1 MVSSRAA
8 LVAIVLLLGSAT
20 GSLAQLTGQI
30 PGMTPQQM
38 PPCLAAFQPL
48 RAEAEKRA
56 AAIKA
61 AAPRHQA
68 PELCQLF
75 GRFAEAEGK
84 VVKYMEDKAASCG
97 IPAQVVATSK
107 TNHAKTLETKKKICS
122 VTAAPQADPKR
133 NPGLGEALG
142 MRSIP
147 TPETTT
153 TGSGTLDTLTGNPL
167 AR

>member
-1 MVSSRAA
+1 MVFARAA
-8 LVAIVLLLGSAT
+8 LVAFALLLGSVT
-20 GSLAQLTGQI
+20 GSLAQLSGQI
-30 PGMTPQQM
+30 PGLTPQQV

-84 VVKYMEDKAASCG
+84 VVKYMVDNAANCG
-97 IPAQVVATSK
+97 IPAQVVASSQH
-107 TNHAKTLETKKKICS
+107 NHAKTLETKKKICS
-122 VTAAPQADPKR
+122 ITPAQADPKR

-142 MRSIP
+142 MRAIP
-147 TPETTT
+147 TPETTNS
-153 TGSGTLDTLTGNPL
+153 GSGTLDTLTGNPL